1 MEKLLTISV
10 AAYNVDNYLDQLMQ
24 SVIEADVMDALEV
37 LIVNDGSKDGTA
49 AKALSYQQQYPA
61 SVRLIDKE
69 NGGHGSTINC
79 GIREAKGKYFRALDG
94 DDWSPL
100 DLREQRPWSDGKP
113 PRGGAVK
120 LFPEENLR
128 RVLLVCSGGDVVL
141 LPECPKCVKI
151 LRVTD
156 KTVVDADY
164 SGQSLTLAYGDGQR
178 ETVPVPTA
186 GALRVSL
193 SYAKQMGGELIDI
206 RPEKMRQQEGPI
218 PCTAS
223 MEPEDLDDYLETRAP
238 DTRMYFICSFGVIAD
253 QAAGHA
259 YRMGFQNARSVGGI
273 HPGLHID

>member
-1 MEKLLTISV
+1 MEKLCENPESGRKLGLTEDGGLCV
-10 AAYNVDNYLDQLMQ
+10 FRDGTWAAFPFN
-24 SVIEADVMDALEV
+24 DVYAGEYPPCVFRDVLYAREV
-37 LIVNDGSKDGTA
+37 FYAAATTIDGTA
-49 AKALSYQQQYPA
+49 AVYA
-61 SVRLIDKE
+61 S
-69 NGGHGSTINC
+69 
-79 GIREAKGKYFRALDG
+79 LDG

-218 PCTAS
+218 PCTVS